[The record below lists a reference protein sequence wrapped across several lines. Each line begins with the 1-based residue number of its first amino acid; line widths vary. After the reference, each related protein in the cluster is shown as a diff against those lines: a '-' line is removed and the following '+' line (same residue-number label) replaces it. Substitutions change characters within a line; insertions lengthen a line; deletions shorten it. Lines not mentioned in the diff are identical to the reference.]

1 MDLHD
6 PVVLAPD
13 KGAKEL
19 ASSAAEVIGIEYDHL
34 EKKRISGDTVEV
46 SPKNLDA
53 RGRDVVILDDII
65 STGGTIT
72 EAVHM
77 LGEQGALDV
86 YVACIHPVLAGSAV
100 NKLYHSGVKDL
111 IATDTIEKAVSRIS
125 VAPLLAQI
133 LKDLG

>member
-1 MDLHD
+1 
-6 PVVLAPD
+6 VILAPD

-19 ASSAAEVIGIEYDHL
+19 AASAAKEMGIEYDHL

-65 STGGTIT
+65 STGGTMA
-72 EAVHM
+72 EAVRM
-77 LGEQGALDV
+77 LREQGALDV

-111 IATDTIEKAVSRIS
+111 IATDTIERAVSRVT
-125 VAPLLAQI
+125 VAPMLAQA
-133 LKDLG
+133 LKEL